1 MEVAAID
8 RELGVLQS
16 ELESLQGGADS
27 KRFLGASRE
36 DFYNAMM
43 GKADANGWVV
53 SSTTDGG
60 IFGFGETTT
69 YTVSS
74 RSNRRLNVQIN
85 RSSAQI
91 YFHGTWDTFSSVG
104 AFKDAFTANL

>member
-1 MEVAAID
+1 
-8 RELGVLQS
+8 LQS

-36 DFYNAMM
+36 DFYNAMTGM
-43 GKADANGWVV
+43 ANANGWTV

-74 RSNRRLNVQIN
+74 GRKSLNVQIN

-104 AFKDAFTANL
+104 TFKDAFTVHL